1 MTLQLHILFE
11 LHLDVFIN
19 MNMDKAIM
27 EGIHTIGIIDFLWI
41 SIIIQ
46 MIDENMD
53 VKMDKNEIETFQMIL
68 YDDIDDI
75 N

>member
-1 MTLQLHILFE
+1 MQLQLHILLE
-11 LHLDVFIN
+11 LYLDVFIN